1 MSDSPPVEAPKPWRP
16 SFGGQ
21 FGALAIGALA
31 MIGAIVGLLAI
42 VMAVAMFYDGRRH
55 REAPAQVEAKA
66 ANEVFAVSEVTPLRG
81 INLTEIVIATENSIG
96 RGGGSY
102 SAGEP
107 ADERNVILLDKASGA
122 SRKLLPDNSRR
133 ILDREYLA
141 AAGGDAVAAKAEA
154 ETYEVAGAP
163 EQKKPEPPFAY
174 YLFRVRARD
183 GKEDVLVGDL
193 ATGRQAYLLTGID
206 GVDKVWMQGPTRVA
220 LLMRQGRKLQY
231 RAIEIPALK
240 VVVAKPV
247 EID

>member
-21 FGALAIGALA
+21 MGALVIGALA

-42 VMAVAMFYDGRRH
+42 VMAVVMFYDGPHH
-55 REAPAQVEAKA
+55 REAPAQVEAKV

-81 INLTEIVIATENSIG
+81 INLTEIVIATERSIG

-107 ADERNVILLDKASGA
+107 ADDRNVILLDKASGA
-122 SRKLLPDNSRR
+122 SRKVLPDNSRR
-133 ILDREYLA
+133 ILERQYLA
-141 AAGGDAVAAKAEA
+141 GASGGDAA
-154 ETYEVAGAP
+154 
-163 EQKKPEPPFAY
+163 QQKPEPPFAY
-174 YLFRVRARD
+174 YLFRVRAQG

-193 ATGRQAYLLTGID
+193 ATGRQAFLLTGLD
-206 GVDKVWMQGPTRVA
+206 GVDKIWMQSPTRVA

-240 VVVAKPV
+240 VVVARPV

>member
-1 MSDSPPVEAPKPWRP
+1 MSDSPPIESPKPWRP

-21 FGALAIGALA
+21 AGALVIGALA
-31 MIGAIVGLLAI
+31 MIGAIVGLLA
-42 VMAVAMFYDGRRH
+42 VAMVVAIFFDPQR

-66 ANEVFAVSEVTPLRG
+66 ANEVFAVSEVNALHGT
-81 INLTEIVIATENSIG
+81 NLNEVVIATQNSIG
-96 RGGGSY
+96 RGSDY
-102 SAGEP
+102 SASGP
-107 ADERNVILLDKASGA
+107 ADERNVILLDKASGD

-133 ILDREYLA
+133 ILKREYLA
-141 AAGGDAVAAKAEA
+141 AVAGDAAPVKAESF
-154 ETYEVAGAP
+154 EVAGAA

-193 ATGRQAYLLTGID
+193 ATGRQAFLLTGID
-206 GVDKVWMQGPTRVA
+206 GVDKIWMQSPTRVA

-240 VVVAKPV
+240 LVVAKPV

>member
-1 MSDSPPVEAPKPWRP
+1 MSDSPSPESPKPWRP

-133 ILDREYLA
+133 IIERQYLA
-141 AAGGDAVAAKAEA
+141 GAIGDAAVVKAD
-154 ETYEVAGAP
+154 TYEVAGAQ
-163 EQKKPEPPFAY
+163 EQKAPEPPFAY
-174 YLFRVRARD
+174 YLLRVRAKD

-193 ATGRQAYLLTGID
+193 ATGRQAFLLTGLD
-206 GVDKVWMQGPTRVA
+206 GVDKVWMQSPTRVA

>member
-1 MSDSPPVEAPKPWRP
+1 MSDSPPAEAPKPWRP

-21 FGALAIGALA
+21 MGALVIGALA

-133 ILDREYLA
+133 IIERQYLA
-141 AAGGDAVAAKAEA
+141 GATGDEAAVKANG
-154 ETYEVAGAP
+154 YEVADAA

-193 ATGRQAYLLTGID
+193 ATGGQAFLLTGLDGID
-206 GVDKVWMQGPTRVA
+206 KIWMQSPTRVA

-240 VVVAKPV
+240 VVVARPV

>member
-21 FGALAIGALA
+21 MGALVIGALA

-42 VMAVAMFYDGRRH
+42 VMAVAMFYDGPRH

-81 INLTEIVIATENSIG
+81 INLTEIVIATERSIG

-107 ADERNVILLDKASGA
+107 ADDRNVILLDKASGA
-122 SRKLLPDNSRR
+122 SRKILPDNSRR
-133 ILDREYLA
+133 ILERQYLA
-141 AAGGDAVAAKAEA
+141 GASGGDAA
-154 ETYEVAGAP
+154 
-163 EQKKPEPPFAY
+163 QKKPEPPFAY
-174 YLFRVRARD
+174 YLFRVRAQA

-193 ATGRQAYLLTGID
+193 ATGRQAFLLTGLD
-206 GVDKVWMQGPTRVA
+206 GVDKIWMQSPTRVA

-240 VVVAKPV
+240 VVVARPV